1 MLASRAFS
9 ARTSL
14 QSSRAF
20 SISKLQPL
28 LCRTLTASS
37 MTGNT
42 SVSDAVKHDHREIEQ
57 YYDQIINA
65 TDADTKTRY
74 QNLFTWELA
83 RHSIGEEL
91 VVYPALEK
99 YVDGGKAMADR
110 DRQEHRKVKEMLY
123 KFQQLS
129 PSDNQFEPTI
139 KRLMSDL
146 AEHIKE
152 EETEDLVKLEQAVP
166 TAESRS
172 LAASFKRTKMFVPTR
187 SHPSAPDKPPFETVA
202 GLLAA
207 PIDKLGDIFRK
218 FPKE

>member
-28 LCRTLTASS
+28 LCRTLAASS

-42 SVSDAVKHDHREIEQ
+42 SVSDAIKHDHREIEQ

-110 DRQEHRKVKEMLY
+110 DRQEHKKVRISTLR
-123 KFQQLS
+123 FAGDL
-129 PSDNQFEPTI
+129 
-139 KRLMSDL
+139 RLTN
-146 AEHIKE
+146 A
-152 EETEDLVKLEQAVP
+152 
-166 TAESRS
+166 R
-172 LAASFKRTKMFVPTR
+172 
-187 SHPSAPDKPPFETVA
+187 
-202 GLLAA
+202 
-207 PIDKLGDIFRK
+207 
-218 FPKE
+218 

>member
-1 MLASRAFS
+1 MLSSRAFS

-20 SISKLQPL
+20 SINKLQPL

-42 SVSDAVKHDHREIEQ
+42 TVSDAIKHDHREIEQ

-99 YVDGGKAMADR
+99 YVDGGKALADR
-110 DRQEHRKVKEMLY
+110 DRQEHQKVRTFTLKVRR
-123 KFQQLS
+123 
-129 PSDNQFEPTI
+129 
-139 KRLMSDL
+139 RLD
-146 AEHIKE
+146 
-152 EETEDLVKLEQAVP
+152 
-166 TAESRS
+166 
-172 LAASFKRTKMFVPTR
+172 
-187 SHPSAPDKPPFETVA
+187 
-202 GLLAA
+202 
-207 PIDKLGDIFRK
+207 
-218 FPKE
+218 

>member
-110 DRQEHRKVKEMLY
+110 DRQEHRKVRISTLR
-123 KFQQLS
+123 S
-129 PSDNQFEPTI
+129 
-139 KRLMSDL
+139 
-146 AEHIKE
+146 
-152 EETEDLVKLEQAVP
+152 QA
-166 TAESRS
+166 TW
-172 LAASFKRTKMFVPTR
+172 
-187 SHPSAPDKPPFETVA
+187 D
-202 GLLAA
+202 
-207 PIDKLGDIFRK
+207 
-218 FPKE
+218 